1 MFEAL
6 LRGYRELWALAEK
19 EYLFFRGKGSPSAT
33 LEAKGIPQPN
43 CEARTLRGSDH
54 QQTLEAD
61 LRHFTVNRKFNRNN
75 LLRLPCRKKM
85 AISISEPSKLN
96 RAAAKCVLRLW
107 TTRQDAGVSR

>member
-19 EYLFFRGKGSPSAT
+19 GVSLLWREGVTSAT
-33 LEAKGIPQPN
+33 LEAKGTPQPN

-54 QQTLEAD
+54 QQTLEAG

-107 TTRQDAGVSR
+107 TTRQDAGGSR